1 MQRGLQIPSEETV
14 MSSLAREPTAAS
26 APSDAVLA
34 RSIAEGDHAAFEALM
49 RRFNRLLYRTAR
61 SIVKHDFDAEDV
73 VQNAYLLAYRDMGK
87 FRGEAGLSTWLVRIV
102 INEALTCLRKRTRSA
117 HVLNLADDELDAAVE
132 ASYRTTA
139 ARPELPEESL
149 ARSDLRRLI
158 EEKIDEL
165 PLPRRTVF
173 ILRALEEMSVQETAA
188 VLGIP
193 EATVRTRFFRARM
206 QLSAALAP
214 QAAGALGEAFSFAG
228 ERCDRIVAGVL
239 ASIARA
245 PSRPGVSECP
255 EITIKLE
262 PRVAVDDRA
271 LDGAA
276 PTV

>member
-1 MQRGLQIPSEETV
+1 
-14 MSSLAREPTAAS
+14 MSSLAPESMAAP
-26 APSDAVLA
+26 PSPDVALA
-34 RSIAEGDHAAFEALM
+34 RAIVDGDHAAFEALM

-102 INEALTCLRKRTRSA
+102 INEALSCLRKRTRSS

-132 ASYRTTA
+132 ASFQTTG
-139 ARPELPEESL
+139 ARPELPDESL

-165 PLPRRTVF
+165 PLPRRAVF
-173 ILRALEEMSVQETAA
+173 ILRALEEMSVPETAA
-188 VLGIP
+188 ALGIP

-206 QLSAALAP
+206 QLSAALTP
-214 QAAGALGEAFSFAG
+214 QATGALGEAFSFAG

-239 ASIARA
+239 ASIALIHR
-245 PSRPGVSECP
+245 RPGVSEWS
-255 EITIKLE
+255 EGTMVYE
-262 PRVAVDDRA
+262 PGVVLDDRA
-271 LDGAA
+271 LVPAA
-276 PTV
+276 RRV